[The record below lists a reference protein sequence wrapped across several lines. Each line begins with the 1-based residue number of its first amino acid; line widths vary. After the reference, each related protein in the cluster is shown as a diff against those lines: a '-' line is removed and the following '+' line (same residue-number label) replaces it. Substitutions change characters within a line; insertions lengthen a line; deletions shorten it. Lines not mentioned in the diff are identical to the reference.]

1 MQDLSSAE
9 HGKQT
14 DISASSRDIL
24 VNNQKYFSKMKKQGT
39 TKGWAYILL
48 SMMLIGFALTLLGC
62 KGKEIVT
69 ESVRTEYVDR
79 YIHDTIRVD
88 NLTQILDSVRESVI
102 ESRRDCVVIVKDT
115 TGNVIN
121 TSQWHFRDTNKELSH
136 ERTKVDST
144 AYYRSIVDSLR
155 RIKKDST
162 NNTIYIEKELSLW
175 DRMKVKFGGLA
186 FVIVAATIIY
196 LTWFIKRKDRQNI

>member
-1 MQDLSSAE
+1 
-9 HGKQT
+9 
-14 DISASSRDIL
+14 
-24 VNNQKYFSKMKKQGT
+24 MKKQGT

-62 KGKEIVT
+62 KGKQIVT
-69 ESVRTEYVDR
+69 EMVKTEYVDR
-79 YIHDTIRVD
+79 YVHDTIRID
-88 NLTQILDSVRESVI
+88 NLTQILDSIRESVI

-115 TGNVIN
+115 AGNVIN
-121 TSQWHFRDTNKELSH
+121 SSQWHFRDKTKELSH

-144 AYYRSIVDSLR
+144 AYYRSVIDSLR

-162 NNTIYIEKELSLW
+162 NNTIYIEKKLSLW
-175 DRMKVKFGGLA
+175 DRTKIKFGGLA

>member
-1 MQDLSSAE
+1 
-9 HGKQT
+9 
-14 DISASSRDIL
+14 
-24 VNNQKYFSKMKKQGT
+24 MKKQGT
-39 TKGWAYILL
+39 STGWAYMLL

-88 NLTQILDSVRESVI
+88 NLTQILDSIRESVI

-115 TGNVIN
+115 AGNVIN
-121 TSQWHFRDTNKELSH
+121 SSQWHFRDTNKELSH

-144 AYYRSIVDSLR
+144 AYYRSVIDSLR
-155 RIKKDST
+155 RIKQDS
-162 NNTIYIEKELSLW
+162 IYITKTEQQKLSLW
-175 DRMKVKFGGLA
+175 DSIKIKFGGLA
-186 FVIVAATIIY
+186 FCIVAATIIY
-196 LTWFIKRKDRQNI
+196 LTWYIKRKDRQNI